1 MPKLPWIA
9 FSILLVLATAASVR
23 AGSVL
28 GDDFNQ
34 EETHDYG
41 GLPKLRLNLEA
52 GYSQWMYNPDSLSP
66 SYEKYL
72 NSLETGWNMAA
83 DIVYFPW
90 AKGGIG
96 MMWIWFLSKTENPD
110 LHLDSTDAAGHV
122 VSDRASFV
130 YYGPTFM
137 SRLRLGRNGLLV
149 GSFSAGWMDILY
161 TMSRDGA
168 LGEVKAGKLAVVA
181 NVGWEYSVYRLVSI
195 GINGRMLLCNLDD
208 YTFNGKK
215 VDINDKSAPEGW
227 RNIGMSRFEID
238 LGIRFGL

>member
-1 MPKLPWIA
+1 MA
-9 FSILLVLATAASVR
+9 LATAAPIR

-34 EETHDYG
+34 DETHDYG
-41 GLPKLRLNLEA
+41 GLPKLRLNLET

-96 MMWIWFLSKTENPD
+96 MTWIWFLSKTENPD
-110 LHLDSTDAAGHV
+110 LHLDSADVAGHDMR
-122 VSDRASFV
+122 DRASFV

-137 SRLRLGRNGLLV
+137 SRLRFGNYGLLV

-161 TMSRDGA
+161 TTSVNGA
-168 LGEVKAGKLAVVA
+168 LGESKAGKLAVVA
-181 NVGWEYSVYRLVSI
+181 NVGWEYSIYRLVSL
-195 GINGRMLLCNLDD
+195 GINGRILLCNMDD
-208 YTFNGKK
+208 YTYNGKK
-215 VDINDKSAPEGW
+215 VRINDKNGPQAW
-227 RNIGMSRFEID
+227 RNIGMSRFELD
-238 LGIRFGL
+238 FGIRFGL

>member
-9 FSILLVLATAASVR
+9 LSLLLAAAAPPAR

-34 EETHDYG
+34 EETHEYG
-41 GLPKLRLNLEA
+41 GLPKLRLNLET
-52 GYSQWMYNPDSLSP
+52 GYSQWMYNPDSLAP
-66 SYEKYL
+66 AYEKYL

-96 MMWIWFLSKTENPD
+96 VMWIWFLSKAENPD
-110 LHLDSTDAAGHV
+110 LRVDSAEATGHDMR
-122 VSDRASFV
+122 DRASFV

-137 SRLRLGRNGLLV
+137 SRLRLGNNGLLV
-149 GSFSAGWMDILY
+149 GSFSAGWMDIHY
-161 TMSRDGA
+161 TTSRDGA
-168 LGEVKAGKLAVVA
+168 LGESKAGKLAVVA
-181 NVGWEYSVYRLVSI
+181 NVGWEYSVYRLVSL
-195 GINGRMLLCNLDD
+195 GINGRVLLCHMDD
-208 YTFNGKK
+208 YTYNGKK
-215 VDINDKSAPEGW
+215 VRINDKNAPQAW

-238 LGIRFGL
+238 FGIRFGL